1 MLEMLWVGFSSRPT
15 VAASFGA
22 FDGWAAPVDG
32 FIPETS
38 VAPDLPPSPVA
49 PLTHRFLKEISA
61 DPGVT
66 SLTMKFACWHKAE
79 MLILPGKCWRWQDPC
94 KKSESEGMYFVQK
107 FYFSFIQHPVCS
119 IMFLLTALYLIWGP
133 QNRRRFNIWGV
144 MALKNIFWPPDY
156 QDQLSSPLSCTWG
169 LEQHCIEILIP
180 PTQGHQQVPANS
192 FQMDFSPNLGS
203 TGSKNIFWPPDCQEQ
218 LLSSLL
224 DNIFIQNPLMHW
236 EDIQLTELFPFC
248 NFDFERYMW
257 GSNSIDMKR
266 LWGLELF

>member
-79 MLILPGKCWRWQDPC
+79 MFILPGKCWRWQDPC
-94 KKSESEGMYFVQK
+94 KKSESEVMYFVSEVLFFIYSTSNLFNHVPIDSIISYLRSPEQK
-107 FYFSFIQHPVCS
+107 KVQY
-119 IMFLLTALYLIWGP
+119 
-133 QNRRRFNIWGV
+133 
-144 MALKNIFWPPDY
+144 
-156 QDQLSSPLSCTWG
+156 
-169 LEQHCIEILIP
+169 
-180 PTQGHQQVPANS
+180 
-192 FQMDFSPNLGS
+192 LGS
-203 TGSKNIFWPPDCQEQ
+203 NGSKNYFLTTWLSGPT

-224 DNIFIQNPLMHW
+224 HLRPRTTLHWDPHTSYPRTPTSSCKFIPNGFFSKPGEYWL
-236 EDIQLTELFPFC
+236 
-248 NFDFERYMW
+248 
-257 GSNSIDMKR
+257 
-266 LWGLELF
+266 

>member
-79 MLILPGKCWRWQDPC
+79 MFILPGKCWRWQDPC
-94 KKSESEGMYFVQK
+94 KKSESEVMYFVSEVLFFIYSTSSLFNHVPIDSIISYMRSPEQK
-107 FYFSFIQHPVCS
+107 KVQ
-119 IMFLLTALYLIWGP
+119 YLGSTG
-133 QNRRRFNIWGV
+133 F
-144 MALKNIFWPPDY
+144 KNIFWPPDY

-169 LEQHCIEILIP
+169 LEQHCIEILLP

>member
-79 MLILPGKCWRWQDPC
+79 MFILPGKCWRWQDPC
-94 KKSESEGMYFVQK
+94 KKSESEVMYFVSEVLFFIYSTSSLFNHVPIDSIISYLRSPEQK
-107 FYFSFIQHPVCS
+107 KVQY
-119 IMFLLTALYLIWGP
+119 
-133 QNRRRFNIWGV
+133 
-144 MALKNIFWPPDY
+144 
-156 QDQLSSPLSCTWG
+156 
-169 LEQHCIEILIP
+169 
-180 PTQGHQQVPANS
+180 
-192 FQMDFSPNLGS
+192 LGS
-203 TGSKNIFWPPDCQEQ
+203 NGSKKYFLTTWLSGPT

-224 DNIFIQNPLMHW
+224 HLRPRTTLHWDPPTSYPRTPTSSCKFIPNGFFSKPGEYWL
-236 EDIQLTELFPFC
+236 
-248 NFDFERYMW
+248 
-257 GSNSIDMKR
+257 
-266 LWGLELF
+266 

>member
-94 KKSESEGMYFVQK
+94 KKSESEVMYFVSEVLFFIYSTSSLFNHVPIDSIISYLRSPEQK
-107 FYFSFIQHPVCS
+107 KVQY
-119 IMFLLTALYLIWGP
+119 
-133 QNRRRFNIWGV
+133 
-144 MALKNIFWPPDY
+144 
-156 QDQLSSPLSCTWG
+156 
-169 LEQHCIEILIP
+169 
-180 PTQGHQQVPANS
+180 
-192 FQMDFSPNLGS
+192 LGS
-203 TGSKNIFWPPDCQEQ
+203 NGSKKYFLTTWLSGPT

-224 DNIFIQNPLMHW
+224 QLRPRTTLHW
-236 EDIQLTELFPFC
+236 HPPTSYTQGLGSKDTNKFLQTHSKWTSLQTWGVLALKIY
-248 NFDFERYMW
+248 FDHLIVR
-257 GSNSIDMKR
+257 SNSSPLSWIISSFR
-266 LWGLELF
+266 IP